1 MECFHAAANKNGY
14 KLADLLKSAGLKGNT
29 GDIEMGPELNL
40 VDAAADRASASTDGQ
55 MASADVQLQA
65 DDDTKCDLLS
75 DSEMED
81 KVVSHRV
88 LPTLHICTLLL
99 IIRVVL
105 YFHTPNA

>member
-88 LPTLHICTLLL
+88 LSTLHICTLLL

-105 YFHTPNA
+105 YFPPNA